1 MYGERM
7 RRLSRQAVIVAVVL
21 LAATGL
27 AVSAFVRDAGRS
39 EVDASLRFD
48 DVPFSASELGG
59 ILPADELA
67 TIERIAHGEV
77 RRAFAG
83 LPIRFST
90 TRQGRYHV
98 LVVQDVRDPRFRR
111 DVRLAGQSRGMTG
124 IGGQG
129 TVSFSFMASGAI
141 VYSPGG
147 ADRAAIIDAI
157 GRGIGRSAVHEFAH
171 QLLPHAPLHATRDR
185 ASYEFYS
192 AARPEQ
198 FIGDMRWDLAW
209 PLLQSRLAR

>member
-7 RRLSRQAVIVAVVL
+7 RRLSRQGVIVGVVL
-21 LAATGL
+21 LAATAL
-27 AVSAFVRDAGRS
+27 AVSAFVRHAGQS
-39 EVDASLRFD
+39 EVDASLWFD
-48 DVPFSASELGG
+48 DVPFSAAELGG
-59 ILPADELA
+59 ILPAGELA
-67 TIERIAHGEV
+67 TIQRIAHDEV

-124 IGGQG
+124 VGGQG
-129 TVSFSFMASGAI
+129 TVSFSFMASGAM
-141 VYSPGG
+141 VYSPAG

-171 QLLPHAPLHATRDR
+171 QLLPHAPLHTTSDR

-192 AARPEQ
+192 AARPQQ
-198 FIGDMRWDLAW
+198 FIGDMHWDLAW
-209 PLLQSRLAR
+209 PMLQSRLGR